1 MTAYINT
8 RNTPEQEIFISF
20 QCNVLSVPTIEH
32 NNISFKSQA
41 IEFNGKKRTEIP
53 IICLYQRIS
62 NKISKLQKENKIEV
76 GKNLIENSDNKIV
89 VSIIY
94 LVYTSAKNFSLT
106 ASKLPLLSLIDF
118 SKKKPVDQIKTNDLP
133 DFLNSY
139 EKDEVDNEDNEDK
152 IVETTKGNFFIN

>member
-1 MTAYINT
+1 MTAYKININT

-20 QCNVLSVPTIEH
+20 QCNVLSVPTIKH

-106 ASKLPLLSLIDF
+106 ASKLP
-118 SKKKPVDQIKTNDLP
+118 
-133 DFLNSY
+133 
-139 EKDEVDNEDNEDK
+139 
-152 IVETTKGNFFIN
+152 

>member
-1 MTAYINT
+1 MTAYKININT

-20 QCNVLSVPTIEH
+20 QCNVLSVPTIKHKKCNVLSVPTIKH

-94 LVYTSAKNFSLT
+94 LV
-106 ASKLPLLSLIDF
+106 
-118 SKKKPVDQIKTNDLP
+118 
-133 DFLNSY
+133 
-139 EKDEVDNEDNEDK
+139 
-152 IVETTKGNFFIN
+152 